1 MHCSAKRGIAIASR
15 PSVRPSVCL
24 SARLSVCDVGGWW
37 EKVACWPTKAAIS
50 LKCIKTDEK
59 LLWRAYELIN
69 ALSNGTIPDPLT

>member
-1 MHCSAKRGIAIASR
+1 
-15 PSVRPSVCL
+15 
-24 SARLSVCDVGGWW
+24 LSVCDVGGWW
-37 EKVACWPTKAAIS
+37 EKVACWTTKEAIS